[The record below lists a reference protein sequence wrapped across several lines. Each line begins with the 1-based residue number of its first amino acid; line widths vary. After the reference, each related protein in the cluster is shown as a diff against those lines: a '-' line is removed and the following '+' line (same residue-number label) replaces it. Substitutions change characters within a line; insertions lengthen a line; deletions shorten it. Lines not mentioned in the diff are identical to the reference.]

1 MARQFTTVDY
11 GATLKQTV
19 TIEEC
24 LAPNHLARFI
34 VEIITL
40 LDLSAIYARYAPIG
54 GAPIAPEVLLGLLF
68 YGYATGVFSSRKIEK
83 ATYESIPFRYI
94 AGGLHPDHATI
105 AAFRK
110 TFLAAIAELFVQILV
125 LAMEAGALRLGNVS
139 LDGSKVHAD
148 ASKSHAVSYGHLQAL
163 EERLRQEVAA
173 LLALGE
179 RAEQDE
185 LPDEFNLADEIAFR
199 QGRLVNLAEAKRVL
213 AARAQERDVAEQ
225 AEYAA
230 KVQAREAKAQ
240 ATGRKPRGRAP
251 APPTPGPRASDQY
264 NFTDPDSRIM
274 KNSTDKGFDQ
284 HYNVQAVVDQDT
296 LLVVAHGLSNHPNDK
311 NEALP
316 MIDAIP
322 PEVGQPAAAALDNGY
337 FSVTNIAGLEARGID
352 PHIATGREP
361 HHRSWQT
368 YFAAHS
374 APLAA
379 DASPA
384 VKMAYKLQTPIGQAI
399 YGLRKSTVEP
409 VIGIIKEVL
418 GFRQFSLRGL
428 VAAAGEWC
436 LVCLAF
442 NLKRLHVLPA

>member
-213 AARAQERDVAEQ
+213 AARAQERD
-225 AEYAA
+225 
-230 KVQAREAKAQ
+230 
-240 ATGRKPRGRAP
+240 
-251 APPTPGPRASDQY
+251 
-264 NFTDPDSRIM
+264 
-274 KNSTDKGFDQ
+274 
-284 HYNVQAVVDQDT
+284 AV
-296 LLVVAHGLSNHPNDK
+296 
-311 NEALP
+311 E
-316 MIDAIP
+316 
-322 PEVGQPAAAALDNGY
+322 
-337 FSVTNIAGLEARGID
+337 
-352 PHIATGREP
+352 
-361 HHRSWQT
+361 
-368 YFAAHS
+368 
-374 APLAA
+374 
-379 DASPA
+379 
-384 VKMAYKLQTPIGQAI
+384 
-399 YGLRKSTVEP
+399 
-409 VIGIIKEVL
+409 
-418 GFRQFSLRGL
+418 
-428 VAAAGEWC
+428 
-436 LVCLAF
+436 
-442 NLKRLHVLPA
+442 

>member
-11 GATLKQTV
+11 AATLRQTV
-19 TIEEC
+19 TIEAC

-34 VEIITL
+34 VDIIAR
-40 LDLSAIYARYAPIG
+40 LDLSPIYATYAPIG
-54 GAPIAPEVLLGLLF
+54 GAPLAPEILLGLLF
-68 YGYATGVFSSRKIEK
+68 YGYATGVFSSRKLEK

-110 TFLAAIAELFVQILV
+110 TFLAAIAELFVQV
-125 LAMEAGALRLGNVS
+125 LLLAQAAGALRLGNIS

-148 ASKSHAVSYGHLQAL
+148 ASKSHAVSYGRLQAL
-163 EERLRQEVAA
+163 EQHLRQEVAE

-179 RAEQDE
+179 RAEQAE
-185 LPDEFNLADEIAFR
+185 LPAGFNLADEIAFR
-199 QGRLVNLAEAKRVL
+199 QGRLVNLAEAQRVL
-213 AARAQERDVAEQ
+213 EARAQERFAAEQ
-225 AEYAA
+225 AAYAA
-230 KVQAREAKAQ
+230 KVPARAAQAQ

-251 APPTPGPRASDQY
+251 APPTPGPQDTDQY
-264 NFTDPDSRIM
+264 NYTDPDSRIM
-274 KNSTDKGFDQ
+274 KNSTNKGVDQ
-284 HYNVQAVVDQDT
+284 HYNVQVAVDQDT

-316 MIDAIP
+316 TVDAIA

-337 FSVTNIAGLEARGID
+337 YSATNIAELEARGID
-352 PHIATGREP
+352 PYIATGREP

-368 YFAAHS
+368 YFAEQP
-374 APLAA
+374 APPPP
-379 DASPA
+379 DASPL
-384 VKMAYKLQTPIGQAI
+384 VKMAHKLQTALGQAI

-442 NLKRLHVLPA
+442 NLKRLHVLLA